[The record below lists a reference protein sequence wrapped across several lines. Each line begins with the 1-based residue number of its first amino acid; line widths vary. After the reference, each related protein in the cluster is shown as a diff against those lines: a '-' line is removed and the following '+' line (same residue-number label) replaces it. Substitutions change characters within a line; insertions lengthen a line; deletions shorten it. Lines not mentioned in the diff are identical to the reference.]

1 MTPSAQSVIVGSL
14 VRCSSCG
21 GQHGPRPEYG
31 RCRQCDGRLAIS
43 CQAWRCKVCQLVEI
57 AYENAFDA
65 GVELFLP
72 EDAARIALAEAAA
85 IEVPIRAM
93 ASSPNW
99 PPDGP
104 RLIR

>member
-1 MTPSAQSVIVGSL
+1 MTASAQSVIVGSL

-57 AYENAFDA
+57 AHENAFDA

-85 IEVPIRAM
+85 IEVPIRAL

-99 PPDGP
+99 PSDGP